1 MTSEVLVDKSFD
13 PMTPAFRVM
22 ALFKFLMQYIVRAL
36 RVHSPEK
43 ELREILIEIID
54 EELSEPHHD
63 SRPKCSVCG
72 KLATNGV
79 GQTDPTKPNVA
90 ELTSFCEEHRPCK
103 KCGHKKSEHVAG
115 SGFCRNEKPGAF
127 AGTTL
132 CTCNGFQ
139 S

>member
-1 MTSEVLVDKSFD
+1 MTIDDPTDEQVERLADIADEGLETMTSEVLVDKSFD

-43 ELREILIEIID
+43 ELREVLIEIID
-54 EELSEPHHD
+54 EELSEPHHEG
-63 SRPKCSVCG
+63 VC
-72 KLATNGV
+72 K
-79 GQTDPTKPNVA
+79 
-90 ELTSFCEEHRPCK
+90 R
-103 KCGHKKSEHVAG
+103 CGHKKSEHVAG
-115 SGFCRNEKPGAF
+115 SGFCRNENNENRMTV
-127 AGTTL
+127 GTTL

>member
-1 MTSEVLVDKSFD
+1 MTIDDPTDEQVERLADIADEGLETMTSEVLVDKSFD

-54 EELSEPHHD
+54 EELSAAPEG
-63 SRPKCSVCG
+63 VC
-72 KLATNGV
+72 K
-79 GQTDPTKPNVA
+79 
-90 ELTSFCEEHRPCK
+90 R
-103 KCGHKKSEHVAG
+103 CGHKKSEHVAG
-115 SGFCRNEKPGAF
+115 SGFCRNENPGAF